1 MRLTCLNNIRSCRR
15 RTFKDGCNRSLSSDI
30 TARTVQ
36 RAKPIAGIKG
46 YPPRGRT
53 FFISQS
59 SRGLSF
65 WSKPNC
71 LIASFSLQI
80 EIIDC
85 RLKSFLD
92 ERNILEASQSGFQ
105 AHHSWLF
112 RGFLMTFGAE
122 VLCPNDSHNDTSCV
136 ENLKVLFLDLFS
148 PHTFR
153 PWNL

>member
-1 MRLTCLNNIRSCRR
+1 MVHVKRRLQRV
-15 RTFKDGCNRSLSSDI
+15 TFLWHHSENCPEGKSD
-30 TARTVQ
+30 TRHQ
-36 RAKPIAGIKG
+36 RI
-46 YPPRGRT
+46 PPQGRT

-80 EIIDC
+80 EIIYC

-92 ERNILEASQSGFQ
+92 ERNILEAFQSGFQ
-105 AHHSWLF
+105 THHSWLF
-112 RGFLMTFGAE
+112 RGGLMTFGAE
-122 VLCPNDSHNDTSCV
+122 VLCPNDSHKDTSCV
-136 ENLKVLFLDLFS
+136 ENLKVLFLGLFSS